1 MVTIIVLSIVGIL
14 AVIAE
19 LVLPGGILGIIGM
32 LCLLGAVGMTFAEF
46 GMTAGTIAVAALF
59 AFGLATLNIW
69 MKYFHKLPLTRS
81 LILNDETGRDKK
93 RDSLQNMMGQIGTTV
108 TDITP
113 SGHAIIDGKKI
124 DVMTE
129 GPSIPKGSQV
139 EITATRGPSIIVRK
153 LDA

>member
-1 MVTIIVLSIVGIL
+1 MVTIIVLSAVGIL
-14 AVIAE
+14 AVMAE
-19 LVLPGGILGIIGM
+19 LVLPGGILGIVGM
-32 LCLLGAVGMTFAEF
+32 LCLFGAVGMTFAEY
-46 GMTAGTIAVAALF
+46 GMTAGTIGVAALF
-59 AFGLATLNIW
+59 VFGLVTLNIW

-81 LILNDETGRDKK
+81 LILNDKTGRDEN
-93 RDSLQNMMGQIGTTV
+93 RDSLQQMMGQTGTTV

-113 SGHAIIDGKKI
+113 SGHALFDGEKI

-139 EITATRGPSIIVRK
+139 EVTATRGPSIIVRK